1 MNQEQER
8 GAIAAAALLTMAAGG
23 FGDSRPRPS
32 TMLSRLD
39 AAISDP
45 DPDPERAKRVEKI
58 KAQAEER
65 RKQRRQKRLNSKGF

>member
-8 GAIAAAALLTMAAGG
+8 GAAAALLTMAAGG
-23 FGDSRPRPS
+23 FGDSRARPS

-39 AAISDP
+39 AATSGP

-58 KAQAEER
+58 KAQAED
-65 RKQRRQKRLNSKGF
+65 RRQQRNIKRLNSKGF